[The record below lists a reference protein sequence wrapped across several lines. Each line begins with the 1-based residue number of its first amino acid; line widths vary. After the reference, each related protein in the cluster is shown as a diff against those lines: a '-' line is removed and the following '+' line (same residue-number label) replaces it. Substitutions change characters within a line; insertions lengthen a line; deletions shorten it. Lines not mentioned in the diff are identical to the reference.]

1 MKRSQF
7 WQWFFSF
14 LFVLKN
20 WSLLCPTID
29 LIWLKTFRSLLFYF
43 MIIIISVLE
52 MVDLYRKDRSN
63 FASRKVD
70 LGLGETIK
78 LYCIQAHKV
87 IEQDN
92 RLYLFISTTRQAAA
106 LKIREIITCLSRS
119 TSLIIRQVS
128 KSFRTFVRRMSR
140 WKLEE
145 SKDDFMVN
153 WSVLRTWYCRFRS
166 RSGKQ

>member
-1 MKRSQF
+1 
-7 WQWFFSF
+7 
-14 LFVLKN
+14 
-20 WSLLCPTID
+20 
-29 LIWLKTFRSLLFYF
+29 

-119 TSLIIRQVS
+119 TSLIYSASFEIAQNIRQTNVTL
-128 KSFRTFVRRMSR
+128 KARRVQR
-140 WKLEE
+140 
-145 SKDDFMVN
+145 
-153 WSVLRTWYCRFRS
+153 
-166 RSGKQ
+166 